1 MQFDSY
7 RLWMLPHYA
16 KVFVGLFTTLMLCVC
31 FWASWI
37 FYLENG
43 RVEESNLPAH
53 VIDQPSITGQ
63 TSEQEGEPEQ
73 DIEEILT
80 DSSAVMAPIWDET
93 HRGEEQR
100 LDSADLMLKMQ
111 EQEKRA
117 ENQQRE
123 ADRPPLRENIGL
135 AHTHI
140 NGQSLLFFAL
150 GLIFL
155 FTSVSPK
162 IKTAMVSTFGLA
174 VILHNIGLSGRG
186 FSPVFDDILAISG
199 VLILFSIVYMAL
211 MIFAELAK
219 GPHESK

>member
-43 RVEESNLPAH
+43 RVAESNLPAH

-93 HRGEEQR
+93 HHGEEQH
-100 LDSADLMLKMQ
+100 LDSADLLKKMQ
-111 EQEKRA
+111 EQEKSA
-117 ENQQRE
+117 ESQQRE

-162 IKTAMVSTFGLA
+162 MKTAMVSIFGVA
-174 VILHNIGLSGRG
+174 VISHNVGLSGRG
-186 FSPVFDDILAISG
+186 YHPIFDDILAISG